1 MTKSRSRQ
9 RVSSTK
15 ISQHSEALIQQQLI
29 GIDQL
34 IAVQDWHTAE
44 IEAFKLFNSNPT
56 FLGVLERIVT
66 ILRERSEWDKL
77 ADLLLQ
83 ARNNYG
89 LWPNGSNLQ
98 LGQALLEQGKIEQ
111 ARNFL
116 EQALN
121 DTESE
126 GWAHHFLG
134 KALRKMGEL
143 ELALN
148 HQLNAADIL
157 PDFMWA
163 PFESAQILR
172 QLNRP
177 LEAVLEAHE
186 ANRRGNGD
194 EHPLVRQLLDELEP
208 AQKILEIDELIEC
221 GDQDAAFS
229 AMRYELIKHPSDSEL
244 RKRARNILSISGSAK
259 GAIPLSIVEAELQ
272 DFELLLD
279 AFEADLE
286 RKGF

>member
-208 AQKILEIDELIEC
+208 AQKVLEIDELIEC

-244 RKRARNILSISGSAK
+244 RKRARKILSISGSAK
-259 GAIPLSIVEAELQ
+259 DAIPLSIVEAELQ

>member
-1 MTKSRSRQ
+1 MTKARSRQ
-9 RVSSTK
+9 RVSLAK
-15 ISQHSEALIQQQLI
+15 ISQSSESLIQQQLI
-29 GIDQL
+29 GLDQL
-34 IAVQDWHTAE
+34 IAAQDWHAAE
-44 IEAFKLFNSNPT
+44 FEAFKLFNSMPT
-56 FLGVLERIVT
+56 GLGVLERIVT
-66 ILRERSEWDKL
+66 ILRERCEWDKL

-121 DTESE
+121 DPDCE

-134 KALRKMGEL
+134 KALRQMDQL
-143 ELALN
+143 ELALD

-163 PFESAQILR
+163 PFEAAQILR

-194 EHPLVRQLLDELEP
+194 EHPLVRQLIDELEP
-208 AQKILEIDELIEC
+208 AQKVLEIDELIQC
-221 GDQDAAFS
+221 GDKDAAFS
-229 AMRYELIKHPSDSEL
+229 AMRHELIKHPSDPEL
-244 RKRARNILSISGSAK
+244 RKRARSILGISGSTK
-259 GAIPLSIVEAELQ
+259 HPIPLSIFEAELL

-286 RKGF
+286 SKGF

>member
-1 MTKSRSRQ
+1 MTKARGRQ
-9 RVSSTK
+9 RVSSTI

-34 IAVQDWHTAE
+34 IAVQDWQTAE

-56 FLGVLERIVT
+56 ILGVLERIVT
-66 ILRERSEWDKL
+66 ILRERCEWDKL

-116 EQALN
+116 EQALK
-121 DTESE
+121 DTECE
-126 GWAHHFLG
+126 GWASHFLG
-134 KALRKMGEL
+134 KALRQMGEL
-143 ELALN
+143 ELALE
-148 HQLNAADIL
+148 HQLNASDIL

-194 EHPLVRQLLDELEP
+194 EHPLVRQLIDELQP
-208 AQKILEIDELIEC
+208 AQKVLEIDELIEC
-221 GDQDAAFS
+221 GDQDAAFA
-229 AMRYELIKHPSDSEL
+229 AMRHELIKHPSDPEL
-244 RKRARNILSISGSAK
+244 RKQARNILRISGSTK
-259 GAIPLSIVEAELQ
+259 DAIPLSIVEAELQ

>member
-208 AQKILEIDELIEC
+208 AQKVLEIDELIEC